1 MINIDDEIKKA
12 MLNHSPEVNVL
23 RLIKAEILKFK
34 TAKNAKEY
42 DDAAEIQLLRKMAK
56 QREEAIEMY
65 ANAGRIDLVD
75 KERFE
80 LDTINMYIPESPS
93 KDSIKEYLENTID
106 VSTLTKKDM
115 GKTIK
120 MLKEQFPTADG
131 SIISDI
137 VKAYVV

>member
-1 MINIDDEIKKA
+1 MINFDDEIKKA
-12 MLNHSPEVNVL
+12 ILNRSPEVNVL

-42 DDAAEIQLLRKMAK
+42 DDAAEIQLLRKMVK

-65 ANAGRIDLVD
+65 ADAGRVDLVD

-93 KDSIKEYLENTID
+93 KDSIKEYLENTVD